1 MAVKYITGALM
12 EVQRAGM
19 EGSKEHLGLI
29 LEFVRQ
35 RLLIHA
41 SVWHSSQSQW
51 VLWILV
57 ILLAFVKLFAFAGFS
72 NDRVID
78 MTVNNTIATVV
89 KNHSSRRVV
98 ILCCSCH
105 FVVHLA

>member
-29 LEFVRQ
+29 LDLSSWQ
-35 RLLIHA
+35 RFYTY
-41 SVWHSSQSQW
+41 SQW

-78 MTVNNTIATVV
+78 MAVNNTNATVV
-89 KNHSSRRVV
+89 KIIPAAV
-98 ILCCSCH
+98 L
-105 FVVHLA
+105 